1 MALTSQGLASSIKS
15 KMDAI
20 QDNYKQGEKSP
31 DDAYQALAEAIVTY
45 ITANAD
51 VVVTSGSSA
60 GTYKVA

>member
-1 MALTSQGLASSIKS
+1 
-15 KMDAI
+15 MDAI